1 MYDKIVAMPNSTW
14 QKLVVTPKNN
24 NDTPLHVW
32 FTQNKTINQKEMVDQ
47 LLKELNETNF
57 EIIENLKV
65 NTDELKTTVMI
76 QNEDLSDVIPIE
88 VTYLKRV
95 ILEPNGITIYELRSN
110 IEAENNYDRFF
121 LFIYESVGTKLFAT
135 KSYYIVETLNKNNS
149 ADKPDREQR
158 ILNNEETNTKIQLTA
173 EISEDLQNNS
183 QQWIQYKEASKFLIP
198 FAGYHQGGAI
208 ND

>member
-14 QKLVVTPKNN
+14 LKLVVTPKNN

-76 QNEDLSDVIPIE
+76 QNEDQSDVIPIE
-88 VTYLKRV
+88 VTYLKRL

-110 IEAENNYDRFF
+110 LEAENNYDRFF
-121 LFIYESVGTKLFAT
+121 LFIHESVGTKLLAT

-149 ADKPDREQR
+149 ADKPNREHR

-183 QQWIQYKEASKFLIP
+183 QQWIQHKAASKFLIP